1 MQARVQE
8 LEATG
13 LARAWRAGGESA
25 RAALG
30 ERVHANVRALVAQA
44 QRSFPGVA
52 GEATSLAPAAVRR
65 MLDAL
70 PAGADHLDFFRATA
84 QTTRQIL
91 VEAARRR
98 LADARGEGPVERARA
113 PAHAARAGADADLLR
128 IDAALR
134 DLQCTDARRAEV
146 FELVHFGRFGL
157 HELAQALQRSE
168 ADIDHDLRLVR
179 AWLGSVPTA

>member
-98 LADARGEGPVERARA
+98 LADARGEGPVERAA
-113 PAHAARAGADADLLR
+113 CAGADADLLR

>member
-84 QTTRQIL
+84 QATRQVL
-91 VEAARRR
+91 VAAARRV
-98 LADARGEGPVERARA
+98 ADPRGTAPIERARVHIA
-113 PAHAARAGADADLLR
+113 SAGADADLLR